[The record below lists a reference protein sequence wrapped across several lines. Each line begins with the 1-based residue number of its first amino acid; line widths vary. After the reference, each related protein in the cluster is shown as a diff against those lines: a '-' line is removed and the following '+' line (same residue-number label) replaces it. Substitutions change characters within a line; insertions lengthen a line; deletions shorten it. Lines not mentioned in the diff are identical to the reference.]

1 MSTPQRR
8 QPLAVIERLFEQ
20 PHRFQFFQ
28 AVQVLEQWFA
38 HEEGLN
44 RAAVLS
50 LKLQFRNSLSL
61 AFPASEIAEFDTV
74 PAERPHVDLE
84 LPTEAAQQAATATS
98 AGPRTRDIAQV
109 RITPAF
115 MGLLGAGG
123 ALPNFYTELFA
134 QREVLHRDRAA
145 RAFLDIF
152 QHRALVLF
160 YEAWRKHRLAVQY
173 QADRHNRFTPLVL
186 SLAGLGQ
193 RSLRQRL
200 AADGGVQDESLAFFA
215 GTLQRR
221 PVSPVQ
227 LQRMVVEYFRV
238 PVRVEQFVG
247 RWFDLP
253 AEGASLLGQQNG
265 VLGQSAVMGERIWQR
280 DLRLRLSIGPLKRAD
295 YERFLP
301 GGRAARALS
310 QLLQLVSGTTLEY
323 EVRLVLRA
331 ADVLGVSLDGG
342 AALGLNSFL
351 HSGASN
357 DDRNDASYEV
367 LAAA

>member
-1 MSTPQRR
+1 MPTPQRR

-44 RAAVLS
+44 RSAVLS

-61 AFPASEIAEFDTV
+61 AFPASEIAEFDTL
-74 PAERPHVDLE
+74 PPERPEVDLE
-84 LPTEAAQQAATATS
+84 LPAEAAQQAAPS
-98 AGPRTRDIAQV
+98 AGPRARDIGQV

-173 QADRHNRFTPLVL
+173 QADRQNRFTPLVL

-200 AADGGVQDESLAFFA
+200 AADGGVRDESLAFFA

-227 LQRMVVEYFRV
+227 LQRMVAEYFRV

-310 QLLQLVSGTTLEY
+310 QLLTLVSGTTLEY

-331 ADVLGVSLDGG
+331 ADVQGVSLDGG

-351 HSGASN
+351 QSGASN
-357 DDRNDASYEV
+357 DDRNDASYEI

>member
-74 PAERPHVDLE
+74 RSERADVDLE
-84 LPTEAAQQAATATS
+84 LPSEATGQPAAP
-98 AGPRTRDIAQV
+98 AGPRAKDIEQV

-115 MGLLGAGG
+115 MGLLGASG
-123 ALPNFYTELFA
+123 ALPHFYTELFV

-173 QADRHNRFTPLVL
+173 QSDRHNRFTPLVL

-227 LQRMVVEYFRV
+227 LQRMVSEYFRV
-238 PVRVEQFVG
+238 PVKVEQFVG

-253 AEGASLLGQQNG
+253 ADGVSLLGQRNG

-280 DLRLRLSIGPLKRAD
+280 DLRLRLAIGPLKRAD
-295 YERFLP
+295 YQRFLP
-301 GGRAARALS
+301 GGRAARALA
-310 QLLQLVSGTTLEY
+310 QLLTLVSGTTLEY

-331 ADVLGVSLDGG
+331 ADVQGVSLDGG

-351 HSGASN
+351 LSGACN
-357 DDRNDASYEV
+357 DDRADASYEI

>member
-1 MSTPQRR
+1 MPTPQRR

-44 RAAVLS
+44 RSAVLS

-61 AFPASEIAEFDTV
+61 AFPASEIAELDTV
-74 PAERPHVDLE
+74 PPERPEVDLE
-84 LPTEAAQQAATATS
+84 LPAEAAQPPAPS
-98 AGPRTRDIAQV
+98 AGPRSRDIGQV

-227 LQRMVVEYFRV
+227 LQRMVAEYFRV

-265 VLGQSAVMGERIWQR
+265 VLGQSAVMGQRIWQR

-301 GGRAARALS
+301 GGRAARSLS

-331 ADVLGVSLDGG
+331 ADVQGVSLDGG
-342 AALGLNSFL
+342 AALGLNTFL
-351 HSGASN
+351 HGGASN
-357 DDRNDASYEV
+357 DDRNDASYEI

>member
-84 LPTEAAQQAATATS
+84 LPTEAAQQAATAMS

-227 LQRMVVEYFRV
+227 LQRMVAEYFRV